1 MNIIIVQN
9 NVRKSIEQWTWL
21 KVHYSNV
28 CSYQTMTKS
37 YPQTTQTCNEY
48 RYHAYSNVIK
58 PNIL

>member
-21 KVHYSNV
+21 GSLFKRLQLSNYDKVL
-28 CSYQTMTKS
+28 
-37 YPQTTQTCNEY
+37 PAQTTQTCNEY

-58 PNIL
+58 PNIR